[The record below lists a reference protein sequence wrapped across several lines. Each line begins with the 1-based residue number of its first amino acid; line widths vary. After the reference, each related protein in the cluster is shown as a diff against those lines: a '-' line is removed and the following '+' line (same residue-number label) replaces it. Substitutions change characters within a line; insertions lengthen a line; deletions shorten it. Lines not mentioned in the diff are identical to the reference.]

1 MHLIPKAKPIRIRIS
16 VGGEEH
22 SSLATLLQKF
32 EIEAL
37 FGLLQ
42 NGTLIRWLDQI
53 GEHNIKNKLSL
64 LQINDYNNITD
75 NIYIDFVKTFFSDIS
90 KISPYI
96 ANYYKSCDNKEQIE
110 RWFRIASEYGNYE
123 YAYELGEI
131 YSKGLYGILQSNTK
145 AISYYEKATYNGIL
159 QARIELA
166 RHYYQ
171 GKGVEQSI
179 QKAID
184 LLEEVKISQQRPEIY
199 YEIGYIYMQ
208 DTNYDKAKEYLEEA
222 ARNNYT
228 KAYLKLSALYYIL
241 KDYKNSEKWTKIAYD
256 NNVELKTNYDLENLG
271 NILYREKNPLA
282 IEYYTRAAITSNSA
296 KNKLGRIYESGQLNV
311 KKDLREA
318 FNWYRF
324 AAKEGDTIGKYNV
337 GHCYM
342 YGIGVEKNFNLAI
355 LYFKEVA
362 EKGDADATIN
372 LILCYKYRGEFSQA
386 HKLAMELA
394 MDNNPDAM
402 FLMGTFYEEGLGSII
417 RKNKYMAIDWYRK
430 AAEKGHTEAK
440 IKLNKLL
447 V

>member
-22 SSLATLLQKF
+22 SSLVTLLQKF

-37 FGLLQ
+37 FSLLQ

-53 GEHNIKNKLSL
+53 GEHDIKNKLSL
-64 LQINDYNNITD
+64 LQIKDYSNITD
-75 NIYIDFVKTFFSDIS
+75 SVYIDFVKIFFCDIS
-90 KISPYI
+90 KMSQNI
-96 ANYYKSCDNKEQIE
+96 ANYYKSCNNKEQIE

-131 YSKGLYGILQSNTK
+131 YAKGLYGIPQSNTK

-166 RHYYQ
+166 RHYSR

-179 QKAID
+179 EKAIN
-184 LLEEVKISQQRPEIY
+184 LLEEVKIPQRPEIY
-199 YEIGYIYMQ
+199 YEIGNIYMLQ
-208 DTNYDKAKEYLEEA
+208 DNYVKAIEHLEEA
-222 ARNNYT
+222 AKNNYT

-241 KDYKNSEKWTKIAYD
+241 EDYKNSEKWTKIAYD

-311 KKDLREA
+311 KKDLSEA
-318 FNWYRF
+318 FYWYQS

-342 YGIGVEKNFNLAI
+342 YGIGVEKNINLAS
-355 LYFKEVA
+355 LFFKEVA
-362 EKGDADATIN
+362 EKGDADAAIN
-372 LILCYKYRGEFSQA
+372 LILCYKSRGEFSQA

-394 MDNNPDAM
+394 EDNNPDAM
-402 FLMGTFYEEGLGSII
+402 FLMGMFYEEGLGSII
-417 RKNKYMAIDWYRK
+417 RKNKYMAIDWYTK
-430 AAEKGHTEAK
+430 ASEKGHTEAK